1 MTFVNVRHFRF
12 PFQPQMAASARG
24 KALKVLALTLA
35 LALALALKSASCPKS
50 QFSPTS
56 PLSQLHSKPQDMEG
70 VGGGGRRAE
79 DGQRMSLTN
88 LMSNI
93 FVVSLIFL

>member
-12 PFQPQMAASARG
+12 PFQPQMAASARA
-24 KALKVLALTLA
+24 KPLKVLALTLA
-35 LALALALKSASCPKS
+35 LALRLKVSQLPKKSVLAHKSLTP
-50 QFSPTS
+50 PTR
-56 PLSQLHSKPQDMEG
+56 QLHSKPQDMQD
-70 VGGGGRRAE
+70 GGRRAE
-79 DGQRMSLTN
+79 GGQRMSLTN